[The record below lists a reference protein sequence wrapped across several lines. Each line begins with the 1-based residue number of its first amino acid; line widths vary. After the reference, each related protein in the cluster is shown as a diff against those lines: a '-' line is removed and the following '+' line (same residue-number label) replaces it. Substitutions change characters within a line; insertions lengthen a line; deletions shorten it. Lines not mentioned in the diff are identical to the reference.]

1 MIVSSWAS
9 EAGKRQRKGADLCYY
24 CLTTG
29 DHELSMDEECPR
41 WGGRPGMRCN
51 TVSTS
56 GAEAPMFDSGGPC
69 FPEKSTRKGPRRFPW
84 PVSDQPRCD
93 EACFVWAA

>member
-1 MIVSSWAS
+1 
-9 EAGKRQRKGADLCYY
+9 
-24 CLTTG
+24 
-29 DHELSMDEECPR
+29 
-41 WGGRPGMRCN
+41 MRCN
-51 TVSTS
+51 TISTL

-93 EACFVWAA
+93 EACFV